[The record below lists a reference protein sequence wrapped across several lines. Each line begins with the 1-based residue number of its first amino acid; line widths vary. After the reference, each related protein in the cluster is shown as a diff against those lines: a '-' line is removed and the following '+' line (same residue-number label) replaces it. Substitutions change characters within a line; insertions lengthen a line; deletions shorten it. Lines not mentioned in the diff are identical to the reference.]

1 VALPASNSFIRR
13 FERDAAIVAVLLL
26 VVGVVWGG
34 VGLGGA
40 VAAGAAWSSYGY
52 LGLRRGVDTALLG
65 GKPGPWTL
73 VKFFTRYAILAA
85 AAYVMLARLRVSP
98 VGFTVG
104 ASWPVLAVA
113 ATAARSFFPA
123 GRQEH
128 PRQ

>member
-1 VALPASNSFIRR
+1 MSDQFTRR
-13 FERDAAIVAVLLL
+13 FERDAAIVAALLIAA
-26 VVGVVWGG
+26 GVVWDG

-40 VAAGAAWSSYGY
+40 VAAGAGWSAYAY
-52 LGLRRGVDTALLG
+52 FGLRRGVDKALLG
-65 GKPGPWTL
+65 GKPRAWAL
-73 VKFFTRYAILAA
+73 VNFFTRYAILAV

-128 PRQ
+128 PRL